1 MKYRLVGFDIDGT
14 LVGRDL
20 EISDRVRKGIA
31 RMQAAAV
38 RGCIVTGR
46 MYRSALPFARTL
58 RFDAPVICYQGAWVV
73 DPGNDAPLREVLLSP
88 SLVKDLIMRT
98 KRDRMHLQLYKNDRY
113 YCESDNRFAEL
124 YATVSSVPP
133 IVVPSLVDEFAGQG
147 ATKGVVIADP
157 AEAAAYATIL
167 EAAFRGRA
175 YVTRS
180 YPEFVEVLDMRVD
193 KGAALRF
200 VAERLG
206 VPIEETAAIGDA
218 WNDAPLLRA
227 AGFGIAMGSAPDEL
241 RACADAVVGDVS
253 EDGVAQAI
261 DEYIL
266 A

>member
-1 MKYRLVGFDIDGT
+1 VKYRLVGFDVDGT
-14 LVGRDL
+14 LVDRDL
-20 EISDRVRKGIA
+20 GISDRVREGIA
-31 RMQAAAV
+31 RMQAAGV

-58 RFDAPVICYQGAWVV
+58 GFDAPVICYQGASIV
-73 DPGNDAPLREVLLSP
+73 DPVDGARLREVQLSP
-88 SLVKDLIMRT
+88 GAVSDLIARA

-124 YATVSSVPP
+124 YAKVSNVPP
-133 IVVPSLVDEFAGQG
+133 IVVPSLVEEFAGQG

-157 AEAAAYATIL
+157 AEAAAYAATL

-175 YVTRS
+175 YITRS
-180 YPEFVEVLDMRVD
+180 YPEFVEVLDPHVD

-200 VAERLG
+200 VAERLN

-241 RACADAVVGDVS
+241 RACADAVVGDVG
-253 EDGVAQAI
+253 EDGVVQAI

>member
-1 MKYRLVGFDIDGT
+1 VKYRLVGFDIDGT

-20 EISDRVRKGIA
+20 AISARVREATA
-31 RMQAAAV
+31 RMQAAGI

-46 MYRSALPFARTL
+46 MYRSALPFAHTL
-58 RFDAPVICYQGAWVV
+58 GFDAPLICYQGAWVV
-73 DPGNDAPLREVLLSP
+73 DPNDGARLREVQLSP
-88 SLVKDLIMRT
+88 GAVSDLIART
-98 KRDRMHLQLYKNDRY
+98 KRDRMHLQLYKDDRY

-133 IVVPSLVDEFAGQG
+133 IVVPSLVDEFAGLG

-157 AEAAAYATIL
+157 GEAAAYATTL
-167 EAAFRGRA
+167 ETAFRGRA

-180 YPEFVEVLDMRVD
+180 YPEFVEVLDARVD
-193 KGAALRF
+193 KGAALRY
-200 VAERLG
+200 VAERLQI
-206 VPIEETAAIGDA
+206 PIEETAAIGDA

-253 EDGVAQAI
+253 EDGVAQAV